1 VSEFQQPTPILQ
13 KKLELGVTANANAC
27 TRIALGGCAVLY
39 VRGGLHSTQFLRD
52 AHETNIISSI
62 SVIFLSNR

>member
-1 VSEFQQPTPILQ
+1 
-13 KKLELGVTANANAC
+13 VTANANAG

-39 VRGGLHSTQFLRD
+39 VKGGLHSTQFSRD

-62 SVIFLSNR
+62 SVIFLSNQ